1 MSDSI
6 VVKISKINSDDLLE
20 NAFFYLTLNASF
32 ISDLGLF
39 HGKMGCVL
47 FFAEYT
53 RYTHDEHY
61 EEFANELLDEICE
74 DITKDIPIGLENGL
88 CGIGWGIE
96 YLVQNGFLEGDTDEI
111 LEDFDNRIME
121 YDVLRMS
128 DLSFRQGLAGIAFYV
143 IARLSAL
150 RDGKIKSF
158 DSDYLFNL
166 KEALLRAQFSEEDEC
181 PSLLLETYL
190 NVIRLENIGL
200 PKILE
205 SPVSN
210 LDTNLSSLS
219 LGLENGIAGTLLYSM
234 NKGKVL
240 HNRDTLLSQEKENLV
255 IFDEV
260 CRAANYGIGTY
271 LQTLTKALQKSKW
284 KITVVHL
291 RLYRGKTLFVEK
303 NGRMTHFFIADIKRG
318 MEQADWQ
325 KQYKRY
331 YRSVLLLLNPYL
343 IKSEKI
349 LFHLNYMRMADLAIA
364 LKAKFPLAKILV
376 TVHYTEWSFLLFG
389 DKKKLQEMLSYPEK
403 TENKPICKC
412 VELEKLLLD
421 VCDQVI
427 AIARHSYND
436 LVHIY
441 GIPPAKILCISHG
454 IEDVYQKLTKDSLLQ
469 LRQKY
474 GFDDNEKILV
484 FAGRLDV
491 VKGEEILA
499 KAFVRLMKEYPEL
512 RLIVA
517 GDGNYNNI
525 LSKISDCWSKIT
537 FTGFVDKK
545 TVYQLFSIAD
555 IGVLPSLHEEFGY
568 VALEMMMMG
577 LPLVV
582 GGTSG
587 LSELVENG
595 QTGLTIPWD
604 SNDSKDENVSLLV
617 DAISH
622 LLNHPSLLIQYGV
635 NGREKFLERYTFD
648 KFKIAYANML
658 QQICLKTGSS

>member
-1 MSDSI
+1 MSDNA
-6 VVKISKINSDDLLE
+6 VVKIPDLSSDDLLE
-20 NAFFYLTLNASF
+20 DAFLYLTLNASF

-47 FFAEYT
+47 FFAQYA

-74 DITKDIPIGLENGL
+74 DITKDIPIGLEYGL

-150 RDGKIKSF
+150 RGSERKPF
-158 DSDYLFNL
+158 DSDYLCNL
-166 KEALLRAQFSEEDEC
+166 GKALLAAKFLDTDEC
-181 PSLLLETYL
+181 PPLLIETYL
-190 NVIRLENIGL
+190 NVLNGIKPENIRLPE
-200 PKILE
+200 ILE
-205 SPVSN
+205 CSVLDLTKGLSP
-210 LDTNLSSLS
+210 LL
-219 LGLENGIAGTLLYSM
+219 LGLENGIAGALLFRI
-234 NKGKVL
+234 NKKIVL
-240 HNRDTLLSQEKENLV
+240 YNSGNLFSREKYNLV

-271 LQTLTKALQKSKW
+271 LQTLIKALLNSRW
-284 KITVVHL
+284 KITIVHL
-291 RLYRGKTLFVEK
+291 RIYRGKTMFVETKDGMTHLFV
-303 NGRMTHFFIADIKRG
+303 ADIKRG
-318 MEQADWQ
+318 IEQFDWQ

-343 IKSEKI
+343 IKSEKT

-364 LKAKFPLAKILV
+364 LKEKFPLAKIFV
-376 TVHYTEWSFLLFG
+376 TVHYTEWSFKLLG
-389 DKKKLQEMLSYPEK
+389 DKRKLLDILANPEK
-403 TENKPICKC
+403 KENQPICKC
-412 VELEKLLLD
+412 VELEKQLLD
-421 VCDQVI
+421 ICDQVI
-427 AIARHSYND
+427 AIAQHSYDD
-436 LVHIY
+436 LIHIY
-441 GIPPAKILCISHG
+441 GIPSAKIVCIPHG
-454 IEDVYQKLTKDSLLQ
+454 IEDVYRKLTKKSVLM
-469 LRQKY
+469 LRRKY
-474 GFDDNEKILV
+474 GYNDNEKILV

-499 KAFVRLMKEYPEL
+499 KAFVRLVKDFPEL

-517 GDGNYNNI
+517 GDGNFNNI

-545 TVYQLFSIAD
+545 ILYQLFSIAD
-555 IGVLPSLHEEFGY
+555 VGVLPALHEEFGY
-568 VALEMMMMG
+568 VAIEMMMME
-577 LPLVV
+577 LPLIV

-587 LSELVENG
+587 LLELVENT
-595 QTGLTIPWD
+595 QTGLTIPWNE
-604 SNDSKDENVSLLV
+604 NDSKDENVSQLV
-617 DAISH
+617 NAISY
-622 LLNHPSLLIQYGV
+622 LFNNPSLLTQYGV
-635 NGREKFLERYTFD
+635 NGREKFLKRYTFD
-648 KFKIAYANML
+648 KFKTAYMNL
-658 QQICLKTGSS
+658 FQ

>member
-1 MSDSI
+1 MSDST
-6 VVKISKINSDDLLE
+6 VVKIPELNSDDLLE
-20 NAFFYLTLNASF
+20 DAFLYLTLNASF

-47 FFAEYT
+47 FFAQYA
-53 RYTHDEHY
+53 RYTHDEYY

-74 DITKDIPIGLENGL
+74 DIIKDIPFGLEYGL

-150 RDGKIKSF
+150 RDSERKPF
-158 DSDYLFNL
+158 DSDYLCNL
-166 KEALLRAQFSEEDEC
+166 GKALLAAKFLDTDEC
-181 PSLLLETYL
+181 PPLLIETYL
-190 NVIRLENIGL
+190 NVLNGIKPENIRLPG
-200 PKILE
+200 ILE
-205 SPVSN
+205 CSVFD
-210 LDTNLSSLS
+210 LTTGLSSLL
-219 LGLENGIAGTLLYSM
+219 LGLENGIAGALLFRI
-234 NKGKVL
+234 NKKKVL
-240 HNRDTLLSQEKENLV
+240 YNSGNLFSRKKYNLV

-271 LQTLTKALQKSKW
+271 MQTLIKALQNSKW
-284 KITVVHL
+284 KITIVHL
-291 RLYRGKTLFVEK
+291 RVYRGKTMFVETRD
-303 NGRMTHFFIADIKRG
+303 GMTHLFIADIKRG
-318 MEQADWQ
+318 IEQLDWQ

-343 IKSEKI
+343 IKSEKT

-364 LKAKFPLAKILV
+364 LKDKFPLAKIFV
-376 TVHYTEWSFLLFG
+376 TVHYTEWSFILFG
-389 DKKKLQEMLSYPEK
+389 DKGKLQEILANPEK
-403 TENKPICKC
+403 KENYPICKC
-412 VELEKLLLD
+412 VELEKQLLN

-427 AIARHSYND
+427 AIAQHSYDD
-436 LVHIY
+436 LIHIY
-441 GIPPAKILCISHG
+441 GIPFAKIVCIPHG
-454 IEDVYQKLTKDSLLQ
+454 IEDVYQKITKKSALM

-474 GFDDNEKILV
+474 GYNNNEKILV

-499 KAFVRLMKEYPEL
+499 KAFVRLVKDFPEL

-517 GDGNYNNI
+517 GDGNFNNI

-545 TVYQLFSIAD
+545 ILYQLFSIAD

-568 VALEMMMMG
+568 VAIEMMMME
-577 LPLVV
+577 LPLIV

-587 LSELVENG
+587 LLELVENT
-595 QTGLTIPWD
+595 QTGLTIPWNG
-604 SNDSKDENVSLLV
+604 NDSKDENVSQLV
-617 DAISH
+617 NAISY
-622 LLNHPSLLIQYGV
+622 LFNNPSLLTQYGV
-635 NGREKFLERYTFD
+635 NGREKFLKRYTFD
-648 KFKIAYANML
+648 KFKTAYMNIF
-658 QQICLKTGSS
+658 Q

>member
-1 MSDSI
+1 MSDNA
-6 VVKISKINSDDLLE
+6 VVKIAELNSDDLLE
-20 NAFFYLTLNASF
+20 DAFLYLTLNASF

-47 FFAEYT
+47 FFAQYA

-74 DITKDIPIGLENGL
+74 DITKDIPIGLEYGL

-150 RDGKIKSF
+150 RGSVRKPF
-158 DSDYLFNL
+158 DSDYLCNL
-166 KEALLRAQFSEEDEC
+166 GKALLAAKFLDTDEC
-181 PSLLLETYL
+181 PPLLIETYL
-190 NVIRLENIGL
+190 NVLNGIKPENIRLPG
-200 PKILE
+200 ILE
-205 SPVSN
+205 CSV
-210 LDTNLSSLS
+210 LDLTKDLSSLL
-219 LGLENGIAGTLLYSM
+219 LGLENGIAGALLFRI
-234 NKGKVL
+234 NKKMVL
-240 HNRDTLLSQEKENLV
+240 YNSGNLFSREKYNLV

-271 LQTLTKALQKSKW
+271 LQTLIKALLNSRW
-284 KITVVHL
+284 KITIVHL
-291 RLYRGKTLFVEK
+291 RIYRGKTMFVETKDGMTHLFV
-303 NGRMTHFFIADIKRG
+303 ADIKRG
-318 MEQADWQ
+318 IEQFDWQ

-343 IKSEKI
+343 IKSEKT

-364 LKAKFPLAKILV
+364 LKEKFPLAKIFV
-376 TVHYTEWSFLLFG
+376 TVHYTEWSFKLLG
-389 DKKKLQEMLSYPEK
+389 DKRKLLDILANPEK
-403 TENKPICKC
+403 KENQPICKC
-412 VELEKLLLD
+412 VELEKQLLD

-427 AIARHSYND
+427 AIAQHSYDD
-436 LVHIY
+436 LIHIY
-441 GIPPAKILCISHG
+441 GIPSAKIVCIPHG
-454 IEDVYQKLTKDSLLQ
+454 IEDVYRKLTKKSVLM
-469 LRQKY
+469 LRRKY
-474 GFDDNEKILV
+474 GYNDNEKILV

-499 KAFVRLMKEYPEL
+499 KAFVRLVKDFPEL

-517 GDGNYNNI
+517 GDGNFNNI

-545 TVYQLFSIAD
+545 ILYQLFSIAD
-555 IGVLPSLHEEFGY
+555 VGVLPALHEEFGY
-568 VALEMMMMG
+568 VAIEMMMME
-577 LPLVV
+577 LPLIV

-587 LSELVENG
+587 LLELVENT
-595 QTGLTIPWD
+595 QTGLTIPWNE
-604 SNDSKDENVSLLV
+604 NDSKDENVSQLV
-617 DAISH
+617 NAISY
-622 LLNHPSLLIQYGV
+622 LFNNPSLLTQYGV
-635 NGREKFLERYTFD
+635 NGREKFLKRYTFD
-648 KFKIAYANML
+648 KFKTAYMNL
-658 QQICLKTGSS
+658 FQ

>member
-1 MSDSI
+1 MSDDT
-6 VVKISKINSDDLLE
+6 VVKIPELNSDDLLE
-20 NAFFYLTLNASF
+20 DAFLYLTLNASF

-47 FFAEYT
+47 FFAQYA

-74 DITKDIPIGLENGL
+74 DITKDIPIGLEYGL

-150 RDGKIKSF
+150 RDSERKPF
-158 DSDYLFNL
+158 DSDYLCNL
-166 KEALLRAQFSEEDEC
+166 GKALLAAKFLDTDEC
-181 PSLLLETYL
+181 PPLLIETYL
-190 NVIRLENIGL
+190 NVLNGIKPENIRLPG
-200 PKILE
+200 ILE
-205 SPVSN
+205 CSVLDLTKGLSP
-210 LDTNLSSLS
+210 LL
-219 LGLENGIAGTLLYSM
+219 LGLENGIAGALLFRI
-234 NKGKVL
+234 NKKMVL
-240 HNRDTLLSQEKENLV
+240 YNSGNLFSREKYNLV

-271 LQTLTKALQKSKW
+271 LQTLIKALLNSRW
-284 KITVVHL
+284 KITIVHL
-291 RLYRGKTLFVEK
+291 RIYRGKTMFVETKDGMTHLFV
-303 NGRMTHFFIADIKRG
+303 ADIKRG
-318 MEQADWQ
+318 IEQFDWQ

-343 IKSEKI
+343 IKSEKT

-364 LKAKFPLAKILV
+364 LKDKFPLAKIFV
-376 TVHYTEWSFLLFG
+376 TVHYTEWSFKLLG
-389 DKKKLQEMLSYPEK
+389 DKRKLQDILANPEK
-403 TENKPICKC
+403 KENQPICKC
-412 VELEKLLLD
+412 VELEKQLLD

-427 AIARHSYND
+427 AIAQHSYDD
-436 LVHIY
+436 LIHIY
-441 GIPPAKILCISHG
+441 GIPSAKIVCIPHG
-454 IEDVYQKLTKDSLLQ
+454 IEDVYRKLTKKSVLV
-469 LRQKY
+469 LRRKY
-474 GFDDNEKILV
+474 GYNDNEKILV

-499 KAFVRLMKEYPEL
+499 KAFVRLVKDFPEL

-517 GDGNYNNI
+517 GDGNFNNI

-545 TVYQLFSIAD
+545 ILYQLFSIAD
-555 IGVLPSLHEEFGY
+555 VGVLPALHEEFGY
-568 VALEMMMMG
+568 VAIEMMMME
-577 LPLVV
+577 LPLIV

-587 LSELVENG
+587 LLELVENT
-595 QTGLTIPWD
+595 QTGLTIPWNE
-604 SNDSKDENVSLLV
+604 NDSKDENVSQLV
-617 DAISH
+617 NAISY
-622 LLNHPSLLIQYGV
+622 LFNNPSLLTQYGV
-635 NGREKFLERYTFD
+635 NGREKFLKRYTFD
-648 KFKIAYANML
+648 KFKTAYMNL
-658 QQICLKTGSS
+658 FQ